1 MRRATL
7 APGPRRWTCFAVP
20 KWTSLAVLD
29 WTSLAVPTWT
39 CLAVLGLLTAR
50 VGWTCLPVLR
60 VDLIARPL
68 TRLGQRGSTTPRWSS
83 AGGASGRSMNPEL
96 R

>member
-7 APGPRRWTCFAVP
+7 APGPRGWTCFAVP
-20 KWTSLAVLD
+20 EWTSLAVLD

>member
-7 APGPRRWTCFAVP
+7 APGPRGRTCFAVP
-20 KWTSLAVLD
+20 EWTSLAVLD

-50 VGWTCLPVLR
+50 AGWTCLPVLR

-68 TRLGQRGSTTPRWSS
+68 TPPDPPSNGGTPCARK
-83 AGGASGRSMNPEL
+83 GGAR
-96 R
+96 